1 MNRHWKNYDRASWK
15 SLSLTEPQ
23 RSGSVRRCTSEN
35 SVPVLIQDSES
46 VSGGFA
52 TIHPGNSLTVN
63 AVEGAPLEDF
73 SVEVR

>member
-1 MNRHWKNYDRASWK
+1 MVQYVDTRQEIAF
-15 SLSLTEPQ
+15 
-23 RSGSVRRCTSEN
+23 RCSYN
-35 SVPVLIQDSES
+35 IPNL